1 MSKGGSTKMATS
13 TSSIP
18 KKYEPFVDNVLAA
31 AGTLANRPY
40 EEYLGPTI
48 AGFSPDQVAGFD
60 MVRNLGDQVNPMMN
74 AAINANTAG
83 LNSIT
88 DPSTM
93 MDLYQN
99 RFTDDVIDN
108 LTADLQEER
117 DMMNAT
123 ARLRTPYG
131 GSRSALI
138 EAENNKNYLDTLG
151 SKIGQLRMQNF
162 NDSARLGQSATGQL
176 MAGANQTMNQAGAA
190 QNMGLNQ
197 AGALS
202 GIGQQVQGINQ
213 AAMQDSESRFLDRV
227 NYPIQ
232 NLSMLQSAIGATPMG
247 TVSRVPISKPS
258 GLGGLLSG
266 GGALLQGLG
275 AIGVGVCWVARE
287 VYGTETQ
294 TWKTVRDYVINKA
307 PMELLA
313 KYISV
318 GPEVAEKIKK
328 SPELKAKYKTALDRI
343 VEIA

>member
-1 MSKGGSTKMATS
+1 MSKGGGTKMVTS

-18 KKYEPFVDNVLAA
+18 KKYEPFVDNVLAG

-40 EEYLGPTI
+40 EEYQGPSI

-60 MVRNLGDQVNPMMN
+60 MVRNLGSEINPMMN

-93 MDLYQN
+93 MDKYQN
-99 RFTDDVIDN
+99 RFTDDVIAN
-108 LTADLQEER
+108 LTNDMRDER

-138 EAENNKNYLDTLG
+138 ESENNKNYLDSLG
-151 SKIGQLRMQNF
+151 SQIGQLRMQNF
-162 NDSARLGQSATGQL
+162 NDSAQLGQNATGQL
-176 MAGANQTMNQAGAA
+176 MAGADQTMNQAGTA
-190 QNMGLNQ
+190 QGLGLNQ

-202 GIGQQVQGINQ
+202 GIGQQVQGLNQ
-213 AAMQDSESRFLDRV
+213 AAMTDSEGRFLDRL
-227 NYPIQ
+227 NHPIS

-247 TVSRVPISKPS
+247 TVSRIPVQKSS

-266 GGALLQGLG
+266 LG
-275 AIGVGVCWVARE
+275 SIGSAAASAGWICWVARE
-287 VYGTETQ
+287 VYGVESQ
-294 TWKTVRDYVINKA
+294 AWKTVRDYVVQKA
-307 PMELLA
+307 SMKLLA

-318 GPEVAEKIKK
+318 GPDVAEKIKK
-328 SPELKAKYKTALDRI
+328 SPELKAQYKITLDRI
-343 VEIA
+343 LETA